1 MNCSTSSWAFFK
13 FVEAHTN
20 HTNGQLFLVLQDV
33 VSIRCKC
40 KFMYFNPDGKKKK
53 MRASLSYMSSV

>member
-40 KFMYFNPDGKKKK
+40 KFVYFNPDGKKK